1 MGLDCRPLEM
11 RVTVPIRYLVLAAV
25 ALAVIVGGAFAYVV
39 YSLEHMEFDLSGFA
53 ILLNKVTAT
62 AEIATLTIPRCESTA
77 DHLPNGDQRREAM
90 MLYVATIVDLYKT
103 TFGKLP
109 DSIDDLDKLPSF
121 DNAEKL
127 NGRKA
132 KSSCSI
138 SVHPT
143 GSYVLACGDSLPP
156 AKEIDAFLGKTG
168 HVQRFY
174 MLGGTE
180 TLYVPGAGCS

>member
-1 MGLDCRPLEM
+1 
-11 RVTVPIRYLVLAAV
+11 
-25 ALAVIVGGAFAYVV
+25 
-39 YSLEHMEFDLSGFA
+39 
-53 ILLNKVTAT
+53 
-62 AEIATLTIPRCESTA
+62 
-77 DHLPNGDQRREAM
+77 